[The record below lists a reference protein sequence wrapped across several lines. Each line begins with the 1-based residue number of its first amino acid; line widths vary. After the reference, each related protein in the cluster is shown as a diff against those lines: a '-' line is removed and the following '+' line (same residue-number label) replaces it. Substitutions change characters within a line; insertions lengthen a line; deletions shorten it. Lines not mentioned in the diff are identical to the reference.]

1 MKQIILADNNKN
13 IAQNRKARHDY
24 QIEQIIEAGVVL
36 VGTEVKSCRAG
47 KVSLVDSYA
56 AIQEGEVWLYNANIN
71 VYAQG
76 NINNHEPTRKRKLLL
91 NKSEIRKLV
100 SKIKNKGL
108 TLVTLRMY
116 FSNGKVKVELGL
128 AKGKKSY
135 DKRQDIAK
143 RDFERS
149 ELRKI
154 KL

>member
-1 MKQIILADNNKN
+1 VAENNKN
-13 IAQNRKARHDY
+13 IAQNRKARHDF
-24 QIEQIIEAGVVL
+24 QIEQTIEAGVVL
-36 VGTEVKSCRAG
+36 LGTEVKSCRQG

-56 AIQEGEVWLYNANIN
+56 TIKDGEVWLYNANIN
-71 VYAQG
+71 VYEHG

-91 NKSEIRKLV
+91 NKSEIRKLIQ
-100 SKIKNKGL
+100 KIKNKGF
-108 TLVTLRMY
+108 TLVPLRMY
-116 FSNGKVKVELGL
+116 FMNGKVKVELAL

-149 ELRKI
+149 QQRKI

>member
-1 MKQIILADNNKN
+1 LAENNKN
-13 IAQNRKARHDY
+13 IAQNRKARHDF
-24 QIEQIIEAGVVL
+24 QIVQTIEAGIVL

-56 AIQEGEVWLYNANIN
+56 AIQANEVWLHNANIN
-71 VYAQG
+71 VYKHG

-91 NKSEIRKLV
+91 NKSEIRKLIQ
-100 SKIKNKGL
+100 KIKNKGL
-108 TLVTLRMY
+108 TLVPLKMY
-116 FSNGKVKVELGL
+116 FSNGKVKVELAL

-149 ELRKI
+149 QHRKI